1 MKQIVQEQSRIVTD
15 TYTGEL
21 LSETISKTF
30 TVKKDVEP
38 FFLTYSRC
46 MSMLY
51 DLTSL
56 SAVKILWKFLEYAKY
71 NTGEVFITSQLK
83 KDIIKDLNIS
93 LSVYNKSLI
102 ILKDAEIITGDRGQY
117 LINPMI
123 HWKGDFKTR
132 ERLIASK
139 GLKVTI
145 EPNVDF
151 DDDNVID

>member
-51 DLTSL
+51 NLTSL
-56 SAVKILWKFLEYAKY
+56 SAVKIL
-71 NTGEVFITSQLK
+71 
-83 KDIIKDLNIS
+83 
-93 LSVYNKSLI
+93 
-102 ILKDAEIITGDRGQY
+102 
-117 LINPMI
+117 
-123 HWKGDFKTR
+123 
-132 ERLIASK
+132 
-139 GLKVTI
+139 
-145 EPNVDF
+145 
-151 DDDNVID
+151 